1 MNSKLLI
8 AGLVAACSL
17 LAQPPGPRG
26 RGPMGFGGPGGP
38 GRGGPGLA
46 ATVTGAPYSGVEVR
60 TSQQVLAAGGV
71 IARTEQTN
79 VYRDSQGRVRRE
91 STRTGPDGQTHTR
104 ITIAD
109 PVAGTVTEL
118 DAKNKTAFT
127 RTARFPSQSQT
138 AGASRPQM
146 MGAGRRGVAQTDANV
161 KRETLAARTMNGI
174 IASGTRVTHTI
185 PAGTIGN
192 SQALDTVRETWI
204 GGRSQGTGDDQG
216 DRSALRDDDDGV
228 DEYQPQPA
236 GSVALPGSLR
246 LHGEERTGRPGLRSS
261 SKSIDSIHASF
272 QFPAP
277 ELGPLPSR
285 WPDFFVRRGVIPLL
299 ICDGRHSTQLTLGR
313 FRGQECGSFVI
324 LCATREG
331 S

>member
-8 AGLVAACSL
+8 AALVAAGSL
-17 LAQPPGPRG
+17 LAQPPGGPRG

-38 GRGGPGLA
+38 GRGGPGPA

-79 VYRDSQGRVRRE
+79 VYRDNQGRVRRE

-127 RTARFPSQSQT
+127 RTARFPSQTQT
-138 AGASRPQM
+138 DGTGRPQM
-146 MGAGRRGVAQTDANV
+146 MGAGRRGAAQTEANV
-161 KRETLAARTMNGI
+161 KREALAARTMNGI
-174 IASGTRVTHTI
+174 IASGTRVTHSI

-192 SQALDTVRETWI
+192 SQALDTVRETWMADDLKVPVMTKVTDPRFGTTTMELTNI
-204 GGRSQGTGDDQG
+204 NRSQPDSPLFQVPSDYTVKKG
-216 DRSALRDDDDGV
+216 
-228 DEYQPQPA
+228 
-236 GSVALPGSLR
+236 PG
-246 LHGEERTGRPGLRSS
+246 
-261 SKSIDSIHASF
+261 
-272 QFPAP
+272 
-277 ELGPLPSR
+277 
-285 WPDFFVRRGVIPLL
+285 RRGFGPA
-299 ICDGRHSTQLTLGR
+299 RNQ
-313 FRGQECGSFVI
+313 
-324 LCATREG
+324 
-331 S
+331 